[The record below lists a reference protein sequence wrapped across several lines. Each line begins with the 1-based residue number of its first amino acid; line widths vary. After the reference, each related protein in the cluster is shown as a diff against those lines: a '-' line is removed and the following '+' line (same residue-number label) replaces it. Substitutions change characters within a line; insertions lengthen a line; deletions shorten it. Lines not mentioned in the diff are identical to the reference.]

1 MEKVRLTDA
10 LAYLKKKAGIDFE
23 RKTFIRYLESGE
35 IRVDGKPVKLIARK
49 IEDRWF
55 VDRSS
60 LDDLIAVINSQHS

>member
-10 LAYLKKKAGIDFE
+10 LAYLKKKAGVDFE

-35 IRVDGKPVKLIARK
+35 IKVNGNPIPLTARK
-49 IEDRWF
+49 IEERWF

-60 LDDLIAVINSQHS
+60 LDDLIRAINSQ